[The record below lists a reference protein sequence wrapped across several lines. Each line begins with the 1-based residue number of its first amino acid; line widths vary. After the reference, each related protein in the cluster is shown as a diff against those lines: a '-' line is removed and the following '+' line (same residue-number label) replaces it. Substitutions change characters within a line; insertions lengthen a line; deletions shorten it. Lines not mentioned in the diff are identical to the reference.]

1 LLQRNPKALV
11 DLSENELIEIYT
23 NELVKYFPKIRREDL
38 LEFVIIKEKRATFI
52 FNEQLETIRE
62 KNVLIF
68 SNMLIPAIGQTKLP
82 STIESA
88 ILSGRQVA
96 EQLISK

>member
-1 LLQRNPKALV
+1 M
-11 DLSENELIEIYT
+11 IEIYT

-68 SNMLIPAIGQTKLP
+68 SNMLISGDWTDTKLP